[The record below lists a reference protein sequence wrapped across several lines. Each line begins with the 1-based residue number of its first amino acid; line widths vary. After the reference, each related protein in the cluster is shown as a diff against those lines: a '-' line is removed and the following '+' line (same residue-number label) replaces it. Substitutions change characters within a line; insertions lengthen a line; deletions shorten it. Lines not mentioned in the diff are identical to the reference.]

1 MGSIFKPIKRD
12 TAVDALA
19 EDTDKDADKS
29 MVVDILC
36 YLPPDRKEWIAS
48 GYMKYV
54 LPLEEAKRKISQLLD
69 RLAKGEIESISIS
82 PTVFGFPR
90 AWEKKRT

>member
-1 MGSIFKPIKRD
+1 MSSIFKPIKRD
-12 TAVDALA
+12 TAVDMLA
-19 EDTDKDADKS
+19 EYADKDADKS

-36 YLPPDRKEWIAS
+36 YLPPDRREWVAS

-54 LPLEEAKRKISQLLD
+54 LPLEEAKQKIPQLLD
-69 RLAKGEIESISIS
+69 RLAKGEIESISIG

>member
-1 MGSIFKPIKRD
+1 M
-12 TAVDALA
+12 A
-19 EDTDKDADKS
+19 EGGDKNADKGEDKG

-36 YLPPDRKEWIAS
+36 YLPPDKREWIAS

-54 LPLEEAKRKISQLLD
+54 LPLEKAKEKMPQLLD
-69 RLAKGEIESISIS
+69 RLAKGQIESISIS

-90 AWEKKRT
+90 AWEEKGST

>member
-19 EDTDKDADKS
+19 EHADSGADKS

-54 LPLEEAKRKISQLLD
+54 LPLEEAKRKISQLLE
-69 RLAKGEIESISIS
+69 RLAKGEIESISIG

>member
-1 MGSIFKPIKRD
+1 M
-12 TAVDALA
+12 A
-19 EDTDKDADKS
+19 EDADKS
-29 MVVDILC
+29 MVVDIIC

-54 LPLEEAKRKISQLLD
+54 LLLEEAKQKIPQLLD

-82 PTVFGFPR
+82 PTVFGFPSS
-90 AWEKKRT
+90 WDKKTT

>member
-1 MGSIFKPIKRD
+1 MEEGADRG
-12 TAVDALA
+12 A
-19 EDTDKDADKS
+19 EA
-29 MVVDILC
+29 VVDVLC

-54 LPLEEAKRKISQLLD
+54 LPLGEAKRKIPELLD
-69 RLAKGEIESISIS
+69 RLAKGEIESISIC

-90 AWEKKRT
+90 AWERKRA